1 MSVHPQASLADWTPP
16 TLGELLRWR
25 IPERKFTDRCL
36 IRGLTLL
43 GRSQIARVC
52 GLEHIDPAN
61 DPFIIALNHGT
72 RRESLL
78 VPAILMLYR
87 GGRFIHFMAD
97 WNYRLIPGIGLI
109 YRRAQT
115 ITVTRK
121 SAKPRVFNFLKPL
134 YRKGRLTVIERT
146 RARLLAGMPIGIFP
160 EGRVNPDRDRLLKGR
175 IGAAY
180 LSLETGVPV
189 IPVGHPLA
197 GCATWVRHA
206 ARPVGNS
213 HRSSAHAAEP
223 TPRRDGNCRPAC
235 LACGDY
241 GRDRSAFG
249 QGMEFG
255 MRGQN
260 DR

>member
-97 WNYRLIPGIGLI
+97 WNFRLISGIGLI

-189 IPVGHPLA
+189 IPVGIRLP
-197 GCATWVRHA
+197 
-206 ARPVGNS
+206 
-213 HRSSAHAAEP
+213 AAEP
-223 TPRRDGNCRPAC
+223 GCSAPHAPLEIRIGVPLMPPSLPPGGTAIADLRVWHAAIMGEI
-235 LACGDY
+235 
-241 GRDRSAFG
+241 GRLSGKAWSSA
-249 QGMEFG
+249 
-255 MRGQN
+255 
-260 DR
+260 

>member
-1 MSVHPQASLADWTPP
+1 
-16 TLGELLRWR
+16 
-25 IPERKFTDRCL
+25 
-36 IRGLTLL
+36 
-43 GRSQIARVC
+43 
-52 GLEHIDPAN
+52 
-61 DPFIIALNHGT
+61 
-72 RRESLL
+72 
-78 VPAILMLYR
+78 MLYR

-189 IPVGHPLA
+189 IPVGIRCRPQSLA
-197 GCATWVRHA
+197 A
-206 ARPVGNS
+206 ARPTPHWKFAS
-213 HRSSAHAAEP
+213 EFRSCRRAYPPEGRQLP
-223 TPRRDGNCRPAC
+223 TCV
-235 LACGDY
+235 
-241 GRDRSAFG
+241 S
-249 QGMEFG
+249 G
-255 MRGQN
+255 MRRLWARSVGF
-260 DR
+260 RARHGVRHEGAK